1 MFPSFMTDK
10 TRMLA
15 NTGKLSRKIV
25 GMLVVFFAV
34 ATGAIGLTLL
44 ISWQLEGVAA
54 AINDAGSQRMRT
66 YRMGHLMARGLES
79 KAQEATVGAVLDS
92 ELQHFDKVLRDLQ
105 LGDPLRPLSPP
116 RNYEVQDR
124 LSDVGKAWQGSI
136 RPLVAFYLAGGR
148 AEREQA
154 TDQFDQE
161 IEPFVHGINELVL
174 AMERSYAYDTNLLRS
189 VQVALVL
196 LAILGT
202 GLLIRYFDRL
212 VIRPVGALHAGIQR
226 MAGND
231 LAVRLPVTSD
241 DELGGLATGFNHMA
255 EHLESVYGTLEQ
267 RVEAETH
274 RLAQRNRELGILYD
288 VTSFFSEPA
297 PLETLC
303 EGFLERIKTALGAD
317 AGAVRL
323 YMPQS
328 EKLYLMTHDGLSDE
342 FVASEGQ
349 MNCSDCLCGQVFQT
363 SSPVAFETANPPPGM
378 RLRTCV
384 REGFATAT
392 AFSILYDKQRLG
404 VYNIYFRRP
413 QALSEQE
420 IQLLETLGQ
429 HLGVA
434 IENQRL
440 KSREKE
446 LAVSEER
453 NLLAQ
458 ELHDSIAQGLAF
470 LNIQVQLLQDSLR
483 KGRADEAMQT
493 AGQLRE
499 GVQESYD
506 DVRELLVHFRTRVH
520 QSDLDSA
527 IQAALEKFEGQTG
540 IKTAFERRGSAV
552 PMAPTDEI
560 QIMHIVQESLSNI
573 RKHAKAGH
581 VSVLVDQDMAISRIS
596 VEDDGVGFDPQTD
609 PNCQSDRHVGLKIM
623 RERAHRI
630 GAECRI
636 TSIPG
641 KGTCVTMTLPKENR
655 ETV

>member
-1 MFPSFMTDK
+1 
-10 TRMLA
+10 MLA
-15 NTGKLSRKIV
+15 NSGKLSRKIV

-34 ATGAIGLTLL
+34 ATVAIGLTLL

-54 AINDAGSQRMRT
+54 AINDAGSQRMRS
-66 YRMGHLMARGLES
+66 YRMGHLMARGLEV
-79 KAQEATVGAVLDS
+79 KTQEAQIGEVLS
-92 ELQHFDKVLRDLQ
+92 EELERFEKVLRDLQ
-105 LGDPLRPLSPP
+105 QGDPARPLSPP
-116 RNYEVQDR
+116 RNREVQDR
-124 LSDVGKAWQGSI
+124 LTEVDQVWQATV
-136 RPLVAFYLAGGR
+136 RPLVASYLTSDH
-148 AEREQA
+148 AERERI
-154 TDQFDQE
+154 TERFDKE
-161 IEPFVHGINELVL
+161 LEGFVSRINELVL

-189 VQVALVL
+189 VQAALVL

-202 GLLIRYFDRL
+202 VALIRYFDRL
-212 VIRPVGALHAGIQR
+212 VIRPVGILHAGMQR
-226 MAGND
+226 MTAND
-231 LAVRLPVTSD
+231 LKVRVPVSSD
-241 DELGGLATGFNHMA
+241 DELGALAGGFNQMA
-255 EHLESVYGTLEQ
+255 EHLESVHDSLEH
-267 RVEAETH
+267 RVEAETS
-274 RLAQRNRELGILYD
+274 RLAQRNRELGILYGM
-288 VTSFFSEPA
+288 TTFLTEPA
-297 PLETLC
+297 PLEALC
-303 EGFLERIKTALGAD
+303 EGFLERIKTTLGAD

-323 YMPQS
+323 YLPQT
-328 EKLYLMTHDGLSDE
+328 EKLYLMTHDGLSEE

-349 MNCSDCLCGQVFQT
+349 INCGDCLCGDVFQT
-363 SSPVAFETANPPPGM
+363 SQAAAFATANPPESM
-378 RLRTCV
+378 RLRTCI

-392 AFSILYDKQRLG
+392 AFSILCDKQRIG
-404 VYNIYFRRP
+404 VYNLYFRRP

-420 IQLLETLGQ
+420 MHLLETLGH

-483 KGRADEAMQT
+483 KGRNDEAMQT

-527 IQAALEKFEGQTG
+527 INAALEKFEGQTG
-540 IKTAFERRGSAV
+540 IKTEFDRRGAMV

-573 RKHAKAGH
+573 RKHARAGY
-581 VSVLVDQDMAISRIS
+581 VRVVVDQDMARSRITIQ
-596 VEDDGVGFDPQTD
+596 DDGVGFDPQTD
-609 PNCQSDRHVGLKIM
+609 PNCLSDRHVGLKIM

-630 GAECRI
+630 GAECQVA
-636 TSIPG
+636 SQPG
-641 KGTCVTMTLPKENR
+641 AGACVTLSLPKENR

>member
-1 MFPSFMTDK
+1 MQ
-10 TRMLA
+10 A
-15 NTGKLSRKIV
+15 NPGKLSRKIV
-25 GMLVVFFAV
+25 GMLVVFFIV
-34 ATGAIGLTLL
+34 ATAAIGMTLV

-66 YRMGHLMARGLES
+66 YRMGHLMARILE
-79 KAQEATVGAVLDS
+79 ARGQEAANVQSLN
-92 ELQHFDKVLRDLQ
+92 EEMQRFDKVLRDLA
-105 LGDPLRPLSPP
+105 LGDPGRPLSSP
-116 RNYEVQDR
+116 RNGEVMQR
-124 LSDVGKAWQGSI
+124 LKAVEQSWQAAV
-136 RPLVAFYLAGGR
+136 RPLVTGYLAGT
-148 AEREQA
+148 A
-154 TDQFDQE
+154 DQRGAQLDRFDGE
-161 IEPFVHGINELVL
+161 LEPFVSNINELVL
-174 AMERSYAYDTNLLRS
+174 AMEHSYAADTNLLRT
-189 VQVALVL
+189 VQAALVALAIVGTVL
-196 LAILGT
+196 LISFLV
-202 GLLIRYFDRL
+202 RL
-212 VIRPVGALHAGIQR
+212 VIRPVGILHAGMQR
-226 MAGND
+226 MTGND
-231 LAVRLPVTSD
+231 LTVRLPVASD
-241 DELGGLATGFNHMA
+241 DELGGLASGFNQMA
-255 EHLESVYGTLEQ
+255 EHLQSVYATLED
-267 RVEAETH
+267 RVEAETR

-288 VTSFFSEPA
+288 VTSFLSEPA

-303 EGFLERIKTALGAD
+303 EGFLDRIKSALGAD
-317 AGAVRL
+317 GGAVRL

-328 EKLYLMTHDGLSDE
+328 EKLYLMTHDGLSEE
-342 FVASEGQ
+342 FIASEGQ
-349 MNCSDCLCGQVFQT
+349 LNCADCLCGDVFQST
-363 SSPVAFETANPPPGM
+363 HPVAFNTANPPPGM

-404 VYNIYFRRP
+404 VYNIYFRQP
-413 QALSEQE
+413 QALSKQE
-420 IQLLETLGQ
+420 MQLLETLGQ

-470 LNIQVQLLQDSLR
+470 LNIQVQLLQDSLK
-483 KGRADEAMQT
+483 KGRVDEAMQT

-527 IQAALEKFEGQTG
+527 INAALEKFEGQTG
-540 IKTAFERRGSAV
+540 IETAFERCGSALSM
-552 PMAPTDEI
+552 PPTDEI

-573 RKHAKAGH
+573 RKHAKAAH
-581 VSVLVDQDMAISRIS
+581 VRVVVDQDMTNSRIT
-596 VEDDGVGFDPQTD
+596 VADDGVGFDPNND

-630 GAECRI
+630 GGECRI
-636 TSIPG
+636 TSEPG
-641 KGTCVTMTLPKENR
+641 KGTCVTLNLPKENR
-655 ETV
+655 ESV

>member
-1 MFPSFMTDK
+1 
-10 TRMLA
+10 MLA
-15 NTGKLSRKIV
+15 NSGKLSRKIV

-34 ATGAIGLTLL
+34 ATVAIGLTLL

-54 AINDAGSQRMRT
+54 AINDAGSQRMRS
-66 YRMGHLMARGLES
+66 YRIGHLMARGLEV
-79 KAQEATVGAVLDS
+79 KAQEAQIAGALGD
-92 ELQHFDKVLRDLQ
+92 ELERFEKVLRDLQ
-105 LGDPLRPLSPP
+105 LGDPARPLAQP
-116 RNYEVQDR
+116 RNREVQAR
-124 LSDVGKAWQGSI
+124 LSEVGEAWQATV
-136 RPLVAFYLAGGR
+136 RPLVASYLASDR
-148 AEREQA
+148 AERERI
-154 TDQFDQE
+154 TDRFDQE
-161 IEPFVHGINELVL
+161 LEAFVSGINELVL
-174 AMERSYAYDTNLLRS
+174 AMERSYAYDTNFLRS
-189 VQVALVL
+189 VQAALVL
-196 LAILGT
+196 FAILGT
-202 GLLIRYFDRL
+202 VLLIRYFDRL
-212 VIRPVGALHAGIQR
+212 VIRPVGILHAGMQR
-226 MAGND
+226 MTGND
-231 LAVRLPVTSD
+231 LTVRVPVASD
-241 DELGGLATGFNHMA
+241 DELGALAGGFNQMA
-255 EHLESVYGTLEQ
+255 EHLETVHDSLEH
-267 RVEAETH
+267 RVEAETS
-274 RLAQRNRELGILYD
+274 RLAQRNRELGILYGM
-288 VTSFFSEPA
+288 TTFLTEPA
-297 PLETLC
+297 PLEALC
-303 EGFLERIKTALGAD
+303 EGFLERIKTTLGAD

-323 YMPQS
+323 YLPQT
-328 EKLYLMTHDGLSDE
+328 EKLYLMTHDGLSAE

-349 MNCSDCLCGQVFQT
+349 INCGDCLCGDVFQT
-363 SSPVAFETANPPPGM
+363 SQAAAFATANPPESM
-378 RLRTCV
+378 RLRTCI

-392 AFSILYDKQRLG
+392 AFSILCDKQRIG
-404 VYNIYFRRP
+404 VYNLYFRRP

-420 IQLLETLGQ
+420 MHLLETLGH

-527 IQAALEKFEGQTG
+527 INAALEKFEGQTG
-540 IKTAFERRGSAV
+540 IRTAFDRRGAMV

-573 RKHAKAGH
+573 RKHAKASQ
-581 VSVLVDQDMAISRIS
+581 VRVVVDQDMARSRITIQ
-596 VEDDGVGFDPQTD
+596 DDGVGFDPQTD
-609 PNCQSDRHVGLKIM
+609 PNCLSDRHVGLKIM

-630 GAECRI
+630 GAECQVA
-636 TSIPG
+636 SQPG
-641 KGTCVTMTLPKENR
+641 AGACVTLSLPKENR

>member
-1 MFPSFMTDK
+1 MQ
-10 TRMLA
+10 A
-15 NTGKLSRKIV
+15 NPGKLSRKIV
-25 GMLVVFFAV
+25 GILVVFFIV
-34 ATGAIGLTLL
+34 ATAAIGMTLV

-66 YRMGHLMARGLES
+66 YRMGHLMARILETHG
-79 KAQEATVGAVLDS
+79 QEAAHVQSLND
-92 ELQHFDKVLRDLQ
+92 EMHRFDKVLRDLA
-105 LGDPLRPLSPP
+105 LGDPARPLSSP
-116 RNYEVQDR
+116 RNGEVMLR
-124 LSDVGKAWQGSI
+124 LKTVEQSWQNTV
-136 RPLVAFYLAGGR
+136 RPLVAGYLAGG
-148 AEREQA
+148 AGGREAQL
-154 TDQFDQE
+154 DRFDDE
-161 IEPFVHGINELVL
+161 LAYFVSSINELVL
-174 AMERSYAYDTNLLRS
+174 AMEHSYADDTNLLRT
-189 VQVALVL
+189 VQAALVL
-196 LAILGT
+196 LAIVGT
-202 GLLIRYFDRL
+202 GVLISFLVRL
-212 VIRPVGALHAGIQR
+212 VIRPVGILHAGMQR
-226 MAGND
+226 MTSND
-231 LAVRLPVTSD
+231 LTVRVPVASD
-241 DELGGLATGFNHMA
+241 DELGGLASGFNQMA
-255 EHLESVYGTLEQ
+255 EHLQSVYATLED
-267 RVEAETH
+267 RVEAETR
-274 RLAQRNRELGILYD
+274 RLALRNRELGILYD
-288 VTSFFSEPA
+288 VTSFLSEPA

-303 EGFLERIKTALGAD
+303 EGFLDHIKSALGAD
-317 AGAVRL
+317 GGAVRL

-328 EKLYLMTHDGLSDE
+328 EKLFLMTHDGLSEE
-342 FVASEGQ
+342 FVAAEGQ
-349 MNCSDCLCGQVFQT
+349 LNCGDCLCGDVFQST
-363 SSPVAFETANPPPGM
+363 HPVAFNTANPPPGM

-420 IQLLETLGQ
+420 MQLLETLGQ

-470 LNIQVQLLQDSLR
+470 LNIQVQLLQDSLK
-483 KGRADEAMQT
+483 KGRVDEAMQT

-527 IQAALEKFEGQTG
+527 INAALEKFEGQTG
-540 IKTAFERRGSAV
+540 IETAFERSNSVV
-552 PMAPTDEI
+552 PMPPTDEI

-573 RKHAKAGH
+573 RKHAKASH
-581 VSVLVDQDMAISRIS
+581 VRVLVEQDMTNSRIT
-596 VEDDGVGFDPQTD
+596 VADDGVGFDPHNN

-630 GAECRI
+630 GGECRI
-636 TSIPG
+636 TSEPG
-641 KGTCVTMTLPKENR
+641 KGTCVTLNLPRENR
-655 ETV
+655 ESV

>member
-1 MFPSFMTDK
+1 
-10 TRMLA
+10 MLVK
-15 NTGKLSRKIV
+15 TGKLSRKIV
-25 GMLVVFFAV
+25 GMLVVFFVV
-34 ATGAIGLTLL
+34 ATSAIGLTLL

-66 YRMGHLMARGLES
+66 YRMGHLMARGLEV
-79 KAQEATVGAVLDS
+79 KAQEPTVGAVLEE
-92 ELQHFDKVLRDLQ
+92 ELQRFDKVLRDLQ
-105 LGDPLRPLSPP
+105 LGDPVRPLSPP

-124 LSDVGKAWQGSI
+124 LSEVGKVWQAKV
-136 RPLVAFYLAGGR
+136 RPLVVAYLANDPSQ
-148 AEREQA
+148 REA
-154 TDQFDQE
+154 VADRFDVE
-161 IEPFVHGINELVL
+161 LEPFVSSINELVL
-174 AMERSYAYDTNLLRS
+174 SMERSYAYDTNLLRS
-189 VQVALVL
+189 VQAALVL

-202 GLLIRYFDRL
+202 AILIRYFDRL
-212 VIRPVGALHAGIQR
+212 VIRPVGILHAGIQR
-226 MAGND
+226 MADND

-241 DELGGLATGFNHMA
+241 DELGGLAAGFNQMA
-255 EHLESVYGTLEQ
+255 EHLGSVHETLEQ

-274 RLAQRNRELGILYD
+274 RLAQRNRELGILYGM
-288 VTSFFSEPA
+288 TTFLNEPA
-297 PLETLC
+297 PLEALC
-303 EGFLERIKTALGAD
+303 EGFLERIKTTLGAD

-323 YMPQS
+323 YVPQTDQ
-328 EKLYLMTHDGLSDE
+328 LYLMTYDGLSDE
-342 FVASEGQ
+342 FVANEGQ
-349 MNCSDCLCGQVFQT
+349 IHCGDCLCGEVFQ
-363 SSPVAFETANPPPGM
+363 SSHPAAFATANPPDSM
-378 RLRTCV
+378 RLRTCI

-392 AFSILYDKQRLG
+392 AFSILCDKQRLG
-404 VYNIYFRRP
+404 VYNLYFRRP
-413 QALSEQE
+413 HALSEQE
-420 IQLLETLGQ
+420 MHLLDTLGH

-483 KGRADEAMQT
+483 KGRTEEAMQT

-540 IKTAFERRGSAV
+540 IKTSFERRGSGA

-573 RKHAKAGH
+573 RKHAKAEH
-581 VSVLVDQDMAISRIS
+581 VRVVVEQDMATSRIT
-596 VEDDGVGFDPQTD
+596 VDDDGVGFDPQTD
-609 PNCQSDRHVGLKIM
+609 PNCLSDRHVGLKIM

-630 GAECRI
+630 GGECRI
-636 TSIPG
+636 TSKPG
-641 KGTCVTMTLPKENR
+641 QGACVTLSLPKENR
-655 ETV
+655 ESA

>member
-1 MFPSFMTDK
+1 MFAIS
-10 TRMLA
+10 
-15 NTGKLSRKIV
+15 GKLSQKII
-25 GMLVVFFAV
+25 GILVVFFIV
-34 ATGAIGLTLL
+34 ATSAIGLTLL

-54 AINDAGSQRMRT
+54 AINDAGSQRMRS
-66 YRMGHLMARGLES
+66 YRIGHLMARGLES
-79 KAQEATVGAVLDS
+79 KVQEPTVGAVIEE
-92 ELQHFDKVLRDLQ
+92 ELKHFDKVLRDLQ

-124 LSDVGKAWQGSI
+124 LSDVGKAWQAKV
-136 RPLVAFYLAGGR
+136 RPLVTRYLAGTR
-148 AEREQA
+148 AERENA
-154 TDQFDQE
+154 ADGFDSE
-161 IEPFVHGINELVL
+161 LEPFVSNINELVL
-174 AMERSYAYDTNLLRS
+174 AMERSYADDTNLLRS
-189 VQVALVL
+189 VQAALVL

-202 GLLIRYFDRL
+202 AILIHYLSRL
-212 VIRPVGALHAGIQR
+212 VIRPVGVLHAGMQR
-226 MAGND
+226 MTGND
-231 LAVRLPVTSD
+231 LTVRLPVTSD
-241 DELGGLATGFNHMA
+241 DELGGLAAGFNQMA
-255 EHLESVYGTLEQ
+255 EHLETAYGTLEH
-267 RVEAETH
+267 RIEAETR
-274 RLAQRNRELGILYD
+274 RLAERNRELGILYGM
-288 VTSFFSEPA
+288 TSFLSEPA

-303 EGFLERIKTALGAD
+303 EGFLERIKTTLGAD

-323 YMPQS
+323 YLPQT

-342 FVASEGQ
+342 FVSNEGQ
-349 MNCSDCLCGQVFQT
+349 INCGDCLCGDVFQ
-363 SSPVAFETANPPPGM
+363 SSRPAAFATANPPESM
-378 RLRTCV
+378 RLRTCI

-392 AFSILYDKQRLG
+392 AFSILCDKQRLG
-404 VYNIYFRRP
+404 VYNLYFWQP

-420 IQLLETLGQ
+420 MHLLETLGH

-483 KGRADEAMQT
+483 KGRAEEAMQT

-527 IQAALEKFEGQTG
+527 IHAALEKFEGQTG
-540 IKTAFERRGSAV
+540 IKTGFDRVGAIV
-552 PMAPTDEI
+552 PMPPTDEI
-560 QIMHIVQESLSNI
+560 QVMHIVQESLSNI
-573 RKHAKAGH
+573 RKHAKASH
-581 VSVLVDQDMAISRIS
+581 VRVVLNQDMAQSKITIQ
-596 VEDDGVGFDPQTD
+596 DDGIGFDPQND

-630 GAECRI
+630 GGECRI
-636 TSIPG
+636 TSRPG
-641 KGTCVTMTLPKENR
+641 EGACVTLNLPKETR
-655 ETV
+655 ETI

>member
-1 MFPSFMTDK
+1 
-10 TRMLA
+10 MLA
-15 NTGKLSRKIV
+15 NPGKLSRKIV
-25 GMLVVFFAV
+25 GMLVAFFVV
-34 ATGAIGLTLL
+34 ATTAIGLTLL

-79 KAQEATVGAVLDS
+79 KAQDATVVQALS
-92 ELQHFDKVLRDLQ
+92 EEQARFDKVLRDLQ
-105 LGDPLRPLSPP
+105 LGDPARPLSPP
-116 RNYEVQDR
+116 RNPEVQQR
-124 LSDVGKAWQGSI
+124 LQDVEKVWQGAV
-136 RPLVAFYLAGGR
+136 RPLVASYLAGAGEGR
-148 AEREQA
+148 ESTLDR
-154 TDQFDQE
+154 FDSE
-161 IEPFVHGINELVL
+161 LEPFVSTINELVL

-189 VQVALVL
+189 VQAALVL
-196 LAILGT
+196 LAIFGT
-202 GLLIRYFDRL
+202 VILIRFFLRL
-212 VIRPVGALHAGIQR
+212 VIRPVGVLHAGMQR
-226 MAGND
+226 MTSND
-231 LAVRLPVTSD
+231 LAVRLPVASD
-241 DELGGLATGFNHMA
+241 DELGGLAYGFNQMA
-255 EHLESVYGTLEQ
+255 EHLQTVYGTLEE
-267 RVEAETH
+267 RVEAETS
-274 RLAQRNRELGILYD
+274 RLAQRNRELGILYS
-288 VTSFFSEPA
+288 VTAFLSEPA
-297 PLETLC
+297 PLEALS

-317 AGAVRL
+317 AGAVRM
-323 YMPQS
+323 YVQPS
-328 EKLYLMTHDGLSDE
+328 ETLYLMTCQGLSAE
-342 FVASEGQ
+342 FIAREAE
-349 MNCSDCLCGQVFQT
+349 MNCGDCLCGDVAQT
-363 SSPVAFETANPPPGM
+363 GQTAAFDTSHPPPGM
-378 RLRTCV
+378 KLRTCI

-404 VYNIYFRRP
+404 VYNLYFRRP

-420 IQLLETLGQ
+420 IHLLETLGH

-483 KGRADEAMQT
+483 KGKVDEAMQT

-527 IQAALEKFEGQTG
+527 INSALEKFEGQTG
-540 IKTAFERRGSAV
+540 IGTEFERIGTGAPLV
-552 PMAPTDEI
+552 PTDEI

-573 RKHAKAGH
+573 RKHAGAGH
-581 VSVLVDQDMAISRIS
+581 VQVIVKRDIGQIKIDI
-596 VEDDGVGFDPQTD
+596 EDDGVGFDPEND
-609 PNCQSDRHVGLKIM
+609 PNCLSDRHVGLKIM

-630 GAECRI
+630 GGECRI
-636 TSIPG
+636 ASKPG
-641 KGTCVTMTLPKENR
+641 EGSRVTLTLPRENKE
-655 ETV
+655 VA